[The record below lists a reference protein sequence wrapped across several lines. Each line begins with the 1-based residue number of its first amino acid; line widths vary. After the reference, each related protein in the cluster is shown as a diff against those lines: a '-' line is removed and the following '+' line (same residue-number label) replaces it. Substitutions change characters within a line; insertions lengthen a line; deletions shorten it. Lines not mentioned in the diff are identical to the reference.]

1 MSKVRRFELKT
12 KIRFFFVL
20 SSFISNFARKNKVRY
35 FMQQKIV
42 ILDFGSQTTQL
53 IGRRVRELDTFCEI
67 LPYNKFPKDDP
78 SVIGVILSG
87 SPYSVH
93 DPEAFKVDLSQ
104 FIGRLPVLGI
114 CYGAQF
120 LSHTLGGKV
129 EKTDSREYGR
139 AHLEAIDLSNP
150 LFKGFETGS
159 QVWMSHGDTITAIP
173 EGFQVI
179 GSTKDVKNA
188 AFWCAPGKVQ
198 SSKFKVQSSKGVW
211 AVQFH
216 PEVFHTLQGTQLLKN
231 FVVDICGSK
240 QAWSAASF
248 VDSTVAEL
256 KAQLG
261 NDRVILGLSGGVDS
275 SVAAVLLNKAIGK
288 NLTCI
293 FVDHGMLRKNEFQQV
308 MDDYKVLGLNVIGV
322 DASKK
327 FFADLAGITDP
338 EQKRKII
345 GRDFVEVFNAEAK
358 KITDAKWLAQGT
370 IYPDRIESL
379 NITGKVIKSHHNVGG
394 LPKEMN
400 LQLCEPLKWLFK
412 DEVRRVGRQLGMPEH
427 LITRH
432 PFPGPG
438 LAVRILGDITP
449 EKVRILQ
456 EADDIYIRGLREY
469 KVKLSGEE
477 ARRVLQA
484 GVPTV
489 NSNSNEVE
497 VSLYDQIWQAGVILL
512 SAVRSVGVMGDERTY
527 EHPVALRAVTSTDAM
542 TADWAHLPYDF
553 MAKVSNEIINKV
565 RGVNRVCYDISSKPP
580 ATIEWE

>member
-1 MSKVRRFELKT
+1 
-12 KIRFFFVL
+12 
-20 SSFISNFARKNKVRY
+20 
-35 FMQQKIV
+35 MQQKII

-67 LPYNKFPKDDP
+67 LPYNKYPEDD
-78 SVIGVILSG
+78 SDVIGVILSG

-93 DPEAFKVDLSQ
+93 DPEAFKVNLDR
-104 FIGRLPVLGI
+104 FMGRLPVLGI

-120 LSHTLGGKV
+120 ISHTLGGKV
-129 EKTDSREYGR
+129 EKADSREYGR
-139 AHLEAIDLSNP
+139 AHLDTVNTENP
-150 LFKGFETGS
+150 LFCGFDNGS

-173 EGFQVI
+173 DGFECI
-179 GSTKDVKNA
+179 ASTADVKYA
-188 AFWCAPGKVQ
+188 AYSNTALGR
-198 SSKFKVQSSKGVW
+198 GVW

-216 PEVFHTLQGTQLLKN
+216 PEVFHTVQGTLLLRN
-231 FVVDICGSK
+231 FIVGICGSR
-240 QAWSAASF
+240 QDWSAASF
-248 VDSTVAEL
+248 VDTTVAEL
-256 KAQLG
+256 KAELG
-261 NDRVILGLSGGVDS
+261 DDRVILGLSGGVDS
-275 SVAAVLLNKAIGK
+275 SVAAVLLNRAIGK

-293 FVDHGMLRKNEFQQV
+293 FVDHGMLRKNEFRDV
-308 MDDYKVLGLNVIGV
+308 MHDYECLGLNVVGV
-322 DASKK
+322 DASEK
-327 FFADLAGITDP
+327 FFADLAGVTDP

-358 KITDAKWLAQGT
+358 KITGAKWLAQGT

-394 LPKEMN
+394 LPKEMH

-456 EADDIYIRGLREY
+456 DADDIYIRGLRTY
-469 KVKLSGEE
+469 KVRLSGEE
-477 ARRVLQA
+477 ARKVLAA
-484 GVPTV
+484 GVPAEMTDG
-489 NSNSNEVE
+489 EIE
-497 VSLYDQIWQAGVILL
+497 VSLYDQIWQAGTVLL
-512 SAVRSVGVMGDERTY
+512 STVRSVGVMGDERTY

-580 ATIEWE
+580 STIEWE

>member
-1 MSKVRRFELKT
+1 MSKVRQLELKT

-150 LFKGFETGS
+150 LFKGFEKGS

-188 AFWCAPGKVQ
+188 AFWAPFPLGRD
-198 SSKFKVQSSKGVW
+198 GEGLPVW

-216 PEVFHTLQGTQLLKN
+216 PEVYHTLQGTQLLKN

-240 QAWSAASF
+240 QEWSAASF

-322 DASKK
+322 DASEK
-327 FFADLAGITDP
+327 FFADLAGVSDP

>member
-1 MSKVRRFELKT
+1 
-12 KIRFFFVL
+12 
-20 SSFISNFARKNKVRY
+20 
-35 FMQQKIV
+35 MQQKII

-67 LPYNKFPKDDP
+67 MPYNKFPKDDP
-78 SVIGVILSG
+78 DVIGVILSG

-93 DPEAFKVDLSQ
+93 DPEAFKVDLNQ
-104 FIGRLPVLGI
+104 FVGKLPVLGI
-114 CYGAQF
+114 CYGAQYI
-120 LSHTLGGKV
+120 SNTLGGKV
-129 EKTDSREYGR
+129 EKADTREYGR
-139 AHLEAIDLSNP
+139 ANLKTVDSENT
-150 LFKGFETGS
+150 LFKGFEQNS

-173 EGFQVI
+173 DGFKCI
-179 GSTKDVKNA
+179 ASTADVKYA
-188 AFWCAPGKVQ
+188 AFASEQQPI
-198 SSKFKVQSSKGVW
+198 W

-216 PEVFHTLQGTQLLKN
+216 PEVFHSLQGTQLLKN
-231 FVVDICGSK
+231 FVVDICGSR
-240 QAWSAASF
+240 QDWSADSF
-248 VDSTVAEL
+248 VETTVAEL

-261 NDRVILGLSGGVDS
+261 DDKVILGLSGGVDS

-293 FVDHGMLRKNEFQQV
+293 FVDHGMLRKNEFRDV
-308 MDDYKVLGLNVIGV
+308 LHDYECLGLNVIGV
-322 DASKK
+322 DASAK
-327 FFADLAGITDP
+327 FFADLAGVTDP

-358 KITDAKWLAQGT
+358 KQTGAKWLGQGT

-394 LPKEMN
+394 LPEEMN
-400 LQLCEPLKWLFK
+400 LKLCEPLKWLFK
-412 DEVRRVGRQLGMPEH
+412 DEVRRVGRSMGMPEH

-456 EADDIYIRGLREY
+456 DADDIYIRGLREY
-469 KVKLSGEE
+469 KTTLSGEE
-477 ARRVLQA
+477 ARRVLAA
-484 GVPTV
+484 GVPA
-489 NSNSNEVE
+489 NMENGEIE
-497 VSLYDQIWQAGVILL
+497 VSLYDQIWQAGAVLL
-512 SAVRSVGVMGDERTY
+512 STVRSVGVMGDERTY

-565 RGVNRVCYDISSKPP
+565 KGVNRVCYDVSSKPP
-580 ATIEWE
+580 STIEWEKMRVD

>member
-1 MSKVRRFELKT
+1 
-12 KIRFFFVL
+12 
-20 SSFISNFARKNKVRY
+20 
-35 FMQQKIV
+35 MQQKII

-67 LPYNKFPKDDP
+67 MPYNKFPKDDP

-87 SPYSVH
+87 SPFSVH
-93 DPEAFKVDLSQ
+93 DKEAFKVDLSQ
-104 FIGRLPVLGI
+104 FVGRIPVLGI
-114 CYGAQF
+114 CYGAQYI
-120 LSHTLGGKV
+120 SYAGGGKV
-129 EKTDSREYGR
+129 EAADSREYGR
-139 AHLEAIDLSNP
+139 ANLEHFDAENP
-150 LFKGFETGS
+150 LFKGFVQNS

-173 EGFQVI
+173 EDFKCIASTANVKYAAYA
-179 GSTKDVKNA
+179 STKQ
-188 AFWCAPGKVQ
+188 P
-198 SSKFKVQSSKGVW
+198 VW

-216 PEVFHTLQGTQLLKN
+216 PEVFHSLQGTQLLKN
-231 FVVDICGSK
+231 FVVDICGSR
-240 QAWSAASF
+240 QDWSADSF
-248 VDSTVAEL
+248 VETTVAEL

-261 NDRVILGLSGGVDS
+261 DDKVILGLSGGVDS
-275 SVAAVLLNKAIGK
+275 SVAAVLLNKAIGS

-293 FVDHGMLRKNEFQQV
+293 FVDHGMLRKNEFRDV
-308 MDDYKVLGLNVIGV
+308 MEDYKCLGLNVIGV
-322 DASKK
+322 DASEK
-327 FFADLAGITDP
+327 FFSDLAGVTDP

-358 KITDAKWLAQGT
+358 KQTGAKWLAQGT

-400 LQLCEPLKWLFK
+400 LKLCEPLKWLFK
-412 DEVRRVGRQLGMPEH
+412 DEVRRVGRSMGMPEH

-456 EADDIYIRGLREY
+456 DADDIYIRGLREY
-469 KVKLSGEE
+469 KTKLSGDD
-477 ARRVLQA
+477 ARRVLAA
-484 GVPTV
+484 GVPADMHDGKI
-489 NSNSNEVE
+489 E
-497 VSLYDQIWQAGVILL
+497 VSLYDQIWQAGTVLL
-512 SAVRSVGVMGDERTY
+512 STVRSVGVMGDERTY

-580 ATIEWE
+580 STIEWE

>member
-1 MSKVRRFELKT
+1 
-12 KIRFFFVL
+12 
-20 SSFISNFARKNKVRY
+20 
-35 FMQQKIV
+35 MQQKII

-87 SPYSVH
+87 SPFSVH
-93 DPEAFKVDLSQ
+93 DPEAFQVDLSQ
-104 FIGRLPVLGI
+104 FVGRVPVLGI

-120 LSHTLGGKV
+120 ISHANGGRV
-129 EKTDSREYGR
+129 EKTNTREYGR
-139 AHLEAIDLSNP
+139 AHLQYVDTANP
-150 LFKGFETGS
+150 LFNGFAQNS
-159 QVWMSHGDTITAIP
+159 QVWMSHGDSITAIP
-173 EGFQVI
+173 AGYECI
-179 GSTKDVKNA
+179 ASTSDVKYA
-188 AFWCAPGKVQ
+188 AYYSANPSSVGTAPL
-198 SSKFKVQSSKGVW
+198 F

-216 PEVFHTLQGTQLLKN
+216 PEVFHTAQGSLLLKN
-231 FVVDICGSK
+231 FVVGICGSR
-240 QAWSAASF
+240 QDWSAASF

-256 KAQLG
+256 KQQLG
-261 NDRVILGLSGGVDS
+261 DDRVILGLSGGVDS
-275 SVAAVLLNKAIGK
+275 SVAAVLLNRAIGK

-293 FVDHGMLRKNEFQQV
+293 FVDHGMLRKNEFRDV
-308 MDDYKVLGLNVIGV
+308 MNDYKCLGLNVIGV
-322 DASKK
+322 DASAK
-327 FFADLAGITDP
+327 FFNDLAGVTDP
-338 EQKRKII
+338 EKKRKII
-345 GRDFVEVFNAEAK
+345 GRDFIEVFNAEAR
-358 KITDAKWLAQGT
+358 KIEGAKWLAQGT

-394 LPKEMN
+394 LPEEMH
-400 LQLCEPLKWLFK
+400 LQLCEPLRWLFK

-456 EADDIYIRGLREY
+456 DADDIYIRGLREY

-477 ARRVLQA
+477 ARRVLAA
-484 GVPTV
+484 GVPASMTDG
-489 NSNSNEVE
+489 EIE
-497 VSLYDQIWQAGVILL
+497 VSLYDQIWQACTILL
-512 SAVRSVGVMGDERTY
+512 STVRSVGVMGDERTY

-553 MAKVSNEIINKV
+553 MARVSNEIINKV

-580 ATIEWE
+580 STIEWE

>member
-1 MSKVRRFELKT
+1 MT
-12 KIRFFFVL
+12 
-20 SSFISNFARKNKVRY
+20 
-35 FMQQKIV
+35 QKII

-93 DPEAFKVDLSQ
+93 DPAAFKVDLSQ
-104 FIGRLPVLGI
+104 FVGRLPVLGI
-114 CYGAQF
+114 CYGAQYIAYNG
-120 LSHTLGGKV
+120 GGKV
-129 EKTDSREYGR
+129 EKTNTREYGR
-139 AHLEAIDLSNP
+139 ANLQWFDRNNA
-150 LFKGFETGS
+150 LFKDFTENS
-159 QVWMSHGDTITAIP
+159 QVWMSHGDTITELP
-173 EGFQVI
+173 SNCRVI
-179 GSTKDVKNA
+179 ASTASVKFA
-188 AFWCAPGKVQ
+188 AYASETAPL
-198 SSKFKVQSSKGVW
+198 W

-216 PEVFHTLQGTQLLKN
+216 PEVFHTEQGKQLLSN
-231 FVVDICGSK
+231 FVVDICGSR
-240 QAWSAASF
+240 QEWSAASF
-248 VDSTVAEL
+248 VETTVREL
-256 KAQLG
+256 KEQLG

-275 SVAAVLLNKAIGK
+275 SVCATLLNKAIGK

-293 FVDHGMLRKNEFQQV
+293 FVDHGMLRKNEFQKV
-308 MDDYKVLGLNVIGV
+308 MDAYKGLGLNVIGV
-322 DASKK
+322 DASEK
-327 FFADLAGITDP
+327 FFKDLAGVSDP

-379 NITGKVIKSHHNVGG
+379 SITGMVIKSHHNVGG
-394 LPKEMN
+394 LPKDMK

-412 DEVRRVGRQLGMPEH
+412 DEVRRVGHQLQMPEN
-427 LITRH
+427 LIKRH

-456 EADDIYIRGLREY
+456 DADDIFMSNMEQYICED
-469 KVKLSGEE
+469 GE
-477 ARRVLQA
+477 R
-484 GVPTV
+484 
-489 NSNSNEVE
+489 
-497 VSLYDQIWQAGVILL
+497 LYDHVWQAGTILL
-512 SAVRSVGVMGDERTY
+512 STIRSVGVMGDERTY

-565 RGVNRVCYDISSKPP
+565 KGVNRVCYDISSKPP
-580 ATIEWE
+580 STIEWE